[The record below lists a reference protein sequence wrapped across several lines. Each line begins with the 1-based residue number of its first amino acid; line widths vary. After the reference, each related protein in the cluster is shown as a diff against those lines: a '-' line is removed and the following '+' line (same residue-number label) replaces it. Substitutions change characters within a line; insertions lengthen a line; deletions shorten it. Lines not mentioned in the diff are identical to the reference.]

1 MTLTS
6 VLYDRGMLQYSAV
19 LATVMQL
26 QESCMIA
33 VMNAEFHNIS
43 CASNCV
49 NNFFATVMQ
58 LQESYI
64 IM

>member
-6 VLYDRGMLQYSAV
+6 VLYDHGMLQYSAV

-26 QESCMIA
+26 QESCM
-33 VMNAEFHNIS
+33 NAEFHNIS

-49 NNFFATVMQ
+49 YNFFATVMQ